1 MRRRYVRTIQREEP
15 ASLLLMAAGAIAGA
29 AAGLY
34 LGRRYRTLDAFV
46 EDMRDRFG
54 SLREIWY
61 DDDELEDDPRD
72 RLAPR
77 KTRAELEDVEDD
89 ELEDHEL
96 EDDDL
101 EDDELEDDEL
111 EGDELA
117 DDDLEDELE
126 ADLAAVVRDN
136 GMSDSARTA
145 EARARALEQRVLEAF
160 RGERV
165 LAGRAIEIAVVGE
178 GVVELTGTVHTLDEI
193 PRAAAVA
200 RRVPGVAMV
209 LNRVEV
215 GTGGPIDTASV
226 ERAAD
231 IPAEPVPASKPTA

>member
-1 MRRRYVRTIQREEP
+1 
-15 ASLLLMAAGAIAGA
+15 MAAGAIAGA

-165 LAGRAIEIAVVGE
+165 L
-178 GVVELTGTVHTLDEI
+178 
-193 PRAAAVA
+193 
-200 RRVPGVAMV
+200 
-209 LNRVEV
+209 
-215 GTGGPIDTASV
+215 
-226 ERAAD
+226 
-231 IPAEPVPASKPTA
+231 